1 MLALTN
7 LSNADCDVENVL
19 QNSADTLPTL
29 LRVHEL
35 DGIEFMLCVPWDRV
49 MFPPTY
55 IKGVHLMFW
64 PTWVDFWR
72 GDRAALMEEFGSE
85 ENIHSYYGSLNVS
98 DWVEAWKEN
107 LRQAAECQPNYI
119 VFHVAHNRT
128 SEMYARRFSMSD
140 EPVIRA
146 TIELVNAIVS
156 EIPQGCRLLFENLWW
171 PGLTFCEPRFAA
183 MLLEGVNCENAGF
196 MLDVGHLMNTNF
208 DLRSEEDG
216 AVYVAKIYHNLG
228 SLRKF
233 VYGVH
238 LHQSLSG
245 AYTREMIHR
254 HAGECR
260 LPDWRETLDYVR
272 HVDRHEPFRT
282 DAARRIIDMVQPDYL
297 VHEFLH
303 RSRADMEQKLRT
315 QRFVLGAM

>member
-1 MLALTN
+1 MLKLTN

-29 LRVHEL
+29 LRTHAL
-35 DGIEFMLCVPWDRV
+35 DGIEFMLCAPWDRV

-72 GDRAALMEEFGSE
+72 GDRAALMENFGSE
-85 ENIHSYYGSLNVS
+85 ENIRSYYGSLNVS

-107 LRQAAECQPNYI
+107 LRQAAECQPHYI
-119 VFHVAHNRT
+119 VFHAAHNRT

-140 EPVIRA
+140 EPVIHA

-183 MLLEGVNCENAGF
+183 MLLEGVNCENA
-196 MLDVGHLMNTNF
+196 
-208 DLRSEEDG
+208 
-216 AVYVAKIYHNLG
+216 
-228 SLRKF
+228 
-233 VYGVH
+233 
-238 LHQSLSG
+238 
-245 AYTREMIHR
+245 
-254 HAGECR
+254 
-260 LPDWRETLDYVR
+260 
-272 HVDRHEPFRT
+272 
-282 DAARRIIDMVQPDYL
+282 
-297 VHEFLH
+297 
-303 RSRADMEQKLRT
+303 
-315 QRFVLGAM
+315 